1 MAKWNLPST
10 HRGHTMKPPSP
21 PTPSGSVCFFQRP
34 NQPYHP
40 CLQLATCI
48 AGPGRRRV
56 RCARQG
62 GVGRFFPR
70 RRRWRERMLV
80 STSNNPPRRSLL
92 SLPYPQPPATT
103 SNAVPQPFLYQ
114 PYPQPTIKPSLT
126 TSTSND
132 QAHHLSSL
140 PFPRPP
146 PLPTTHDKIPASYM
160 RGEGAEAS
168 YICEKGGG
176 GGAGASY
183 MGWG

>member
-21 PTPSGSVCFFQRP
+21 PTPSGSVCFFQGP

-70 RRRWRERMLV
+70 RRRWRGRMLV

-114 PYPQPTIKPSLT
+114 PYPQPTFKPSLT

-132 QAHHLSSL
+132 LSQQSQPYSPCPAPHHTMVTTVVGGGTDRPKMIGDFYS
-140 PFPRPP
+140 PP
-146 PLPTTHDKIPASYM
+146 PPP
-160 RGEGAEAS
+160 RGGGEGRN
-168 YICEKGGG
+168 K
-176 GGAGASY
+176 
-183 MGWG
+183 

>member
-21 PTPSGSVCFFQRP
+21 PTPSGSVCFFQGP

-70 RRRWRERMLV
+70 RRRWRGRMLV

-92 SLPYPQPPATT
+92 SLPFPQPPH
-103 SNAVPQPFLYQ
+103 PQLLQTPSSTLSLPALPSTNTQAIPRHINFKR
-114 PYPQPTIKPSLT
+114 PIPTIPTL
-126 TSTSND
+126 
-132 QAHHLSSL
+132 LSL
-140 PFPRPP
+140 PCSPP
-146 PLPTTHDKIPASYM
+146 HNK
-160 RGEGAEAS
+160 
-168 YICEKGGG
+168 
-176 GGAGASY
+176 
-183 MGWG
+183 